1 MNYSPIYNFALGKII
16 SKLYNIDKRYREEI
30 LMANK
35 KYEEC
40 FLTEISVIIHRFV
53 KLGELSTLMPKFL
66 VSTEASN

>member
-1 MNYSPIYNFALGKII
+1 
-16 SKLYNIDKRYREEI
+16 
-30 LMANK
+30 MANK